1 MEQLPLGVRLRDRAS
16 FETFQP
22 GANLE
27 VLHHLEELADGR
39 PGIAWIWGPHGSGRT
54 HLLQAACARAAAR
67 ARSACLSCPELR
79 SGGAAALLGWQ
90 GFGLLALDDLDAL
103 VADAAFERAL
113 FSIFLDTQERG
124 AALVVAASGAPAAL
138 RWSLA
143 DLGSRFGGSAVFQ
156 LRPLDD
162 EDQVAALRTR
172 AAARG
177 LELPEETARYLQR
190 RMPRDMAS
198 LCGVLDALDTA
209 SMAAQRRITV
219 PFIREVLG
227 EP

>member
-1 MEQLPLGVRLRDRAS
+1 M
-16 FETFQP
+16 
-22 GANLE
+22 
-27 VLHHLEELADGR
+27 
-39 PGIAWIWGPHGSGRT
+39 
-54 HLLQAACARAAAR
+54 
-67 ARSACLSCPELR
+67 
-79 SGGAAALLGWQ
+79 
-90 GFGLLALDDLDAL
+90 
-103 VADAAFERAL
+103 

-124 AALVVAASGAPAAL
+124 AALVVAAWHAGGAAL
-138 RWSLA
+138 GQLA

-198 LCGVLDALDTA
+198 LCGVLDALDTPLRW
-209 SMAAQRRITV
+209 RRSSTTV

>member
-1 MEQLPLGVRLRDRAS
+1 MEQLPLGVRLRDQAT

-22 GANLE
+22 GGNLE
-27 VLHHLEELADGR
+27 ALQHLEALAEGR
-39 PGIAWIWGPHGSGRT
+39 AG
-54 HLLQAACARAAAR
+54 C
-67 ARSACLSCPELR
+67 SACLSCPELR
-79 SGGAAALLGWQ
+79 AGGAGALLGWQ

-103 VADAAFERAL
+103 VGDAAFERAL
-113 FSIFLDTQERG
+113 FPVFLDAQERG
-124 AALVVAASGAPAAL
+124 AALVVAADRAPAAL

-156 LRPLDD
+156 LRALEDD
-162 EDQVAALRTR
+162 DQVAALRAR
-172 AAARG
+172 ATARG

-190 RMPRDMAS
+190 RLPRDMAS